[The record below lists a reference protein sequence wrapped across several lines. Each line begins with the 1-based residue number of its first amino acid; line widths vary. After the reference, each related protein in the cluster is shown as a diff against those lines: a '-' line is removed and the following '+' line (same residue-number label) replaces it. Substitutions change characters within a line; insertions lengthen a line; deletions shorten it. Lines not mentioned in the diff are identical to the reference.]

1 MSKNNS
7 GLAGKDDSD
16 PGINSVLLVTND
28 VINAVCS
35 GPLDTSLT
43 DRNMDEFNSKN
54 EVGED
59 IAYDGSLL
67 GSPPRLLIFKE

>member
-43 DRNMDEFNSKN
+43 DRNMD
-54 EVGED
+54 D
-59 IAYDGSLL
+59 IIRI
-67 GSPPRLLIFKE
+67 PPPFINFQGMMK